1 MAQITKGWGVMNII
15 LLSGGSGMRLWPLST
30 SARSKQFLKL
40 LQDENGRP
48 ESMVQRVYRQLLDA
62 KLEAN
67 HILMATAATQQEAI
81 LGQLGN
87 RIEIVAEPERR
98 NTFPAIVLSAAYLYF
113 EKKCSP
119 EEVVVVMPVDTYT
132 EPAYFDVLRKMAET
146 VGNNLAD
153 LVLMGIKPREPSEKY
168 GYMLP
173 KSGQATEVNQ
183 IDRFVEKPTADIAR
197 EMIASGAMW
206 NGGVFAFRLGYLMK
220 ISEAAIHPVSFEDV
234 RCRYHELTNESFD
247 YAVVEKAKSV
257 AMIPFDG
264 LWKDLGTWNSL
275 TEELSANQTGKAIL
289 SEDVQN
295 THVINKLD
303 IPIVTIGASNLI
315 VAASPEGILVADKE
329 KSASLKEYV
338 PLSPRPMYE
347 ERRWGEYRVIDSTE
361 LSDTKSLTKHLFVKA
376 GAAISYQRH
385 AMRDEI
391 WILIDGVGEL
401 VIDGKRK
408 QVGRGDVVQIEKG
421 CLHALLAI
429 TDIQMIEVQ
438 IGTELTETDIE
449 RFDWDW

>member
-1 MAQITKGWGVMNII
+1 MNII

-30 SARSKQFLKL
+30 STRSKQFLKL

-62 KLEAN
+62 RLKTN
-67 HILMATAATQQEAI
+67 HILMATAAPQQEEI

-87 RIEIVAEPERR
+87 GIEIVAEPERR
-98 NTFPAIVLSAAYLYF
+98 NTFPAILLSAAYLHF

-132 EPAYFDVLRKMAET
+132 EPAYFNVLRRMAEA
-146 VGNNLAD
+146 VGNGLAD
-153 LVLMGIKPREPSEKY
+153 LVLMGIKPWEPSEKY

-173 KSGQATEVNQ
+173 KSGQATGVIP
-183 IDRFVEKPTADIAR
+183 IDRFVEKPSADIAQK
-197 EMIASGAMW
+197 MIADGAMW
-206 NGGVFAFRLGYLMK
+206 NGGVFAFRLGFLTE
-220 ISEAAIHPVSFEDV
+220 ITEAIIHPVSFEDI

-275 TEELSANQTGKAIL
+275 TEELSAEQIGKAIV

-295 THVINKLD
+295 THIINELN
-303 IPIVTIGASNLI
+303 IPIVAIGTSNLV
-315 VAASPEGILVADKE
+315 VAASHEGILVADKE
-329 KSASLKEYV
+329 KSASLKKYI
-338 PLSPRPMYE
+338 PSAPRPMYE
-347 ERRWGEYRVIDSTE
+347 ERRWGEYRVIDRTE
-361 LSDTKSLTKHLFVKA
+361 LPDTNSLTKHLFIKA
-376 GAAISYQRH
+376 GSAISYQRH

-391 WILIDGVGEL
+391 WILIDGVGER
-401 VIDGKRK
+401 VIDGQRKR
-408 QVGRGDVVQIEKG
+408 VGRGDLVQIKKG
-421 CLHALLAI
+421 RLHAILAI
-429 TDIQMIEVQ
+429 TDLQMIEVQ

>member
-1 MAQITKGWGVMNII
+1 
-15 LLSGGSGMRLWPLST
+15 
-30 SARSKQFLKL
+30 
-40 LQDENGRP
+40 
-48 ESMVQRVYRQLLDA
+48 
-62 KLEAN
+62 
-67 HILMATAATQQEAI
+67 
-81 LGQLGN
+81 
-87 RIEIVAEPERR
+87 
-98 NTFPAIVLSAAYLYF
+98 
-113 EKKCSP
+113 
-119 EEVVVVMPVDTYT
+119 
-132 EPAYFDVLRKMAET
+132 
-146 VGNNLAD
+146 
-153 LVLMGIKPREPSEKY
+153 
-168 GYMLP
+168 
-173 KSGQATEVNQ
+173 
-183 IDRFVEKPTADIAR
+183 
-197 EMIASGAMW
+197 MW

-220 ISEAAIHPVSFEDV
+220 IAEAAIHPVSFEDI
-234 RCRYHELTNESFD
+234 RHRYHELTNESFD

-275 TEELSANQTGKAIL
+275 TEELSTNEIGKAIL

-338 PLSPRPMYE
+338 PRSRRPMYE

-401 VIDGKRK
+401 VIDGQRK
-408 QVGRGDVVQIEKG
+408 PVGRGDVVQIEKS

>member
-1 MAQITKGWGVMNII
+1 MNII

-30 SARSKQFLKL
+30 GARSKQFLKL

-48 ESMVQRVYRQLLDA
+48 ESMVQRIYRQLLDA
-62 KLEAN
+62 KLEVN
-67 HILMATAATQQEAI
+67 HILMATAATQQETI

-87 RIEIVAEPERR
+87 QIEIVAEPERR
-98 NTFPAIVLSAAYLYF
+98 NTFPAIVLSAAYLHF

-132 EPAYFDVLRKMAET
+132 EPAYFDILRQMAET
-146 VGNNLAD
+146 VGSSLAD
-153 LVLMGIKPREPSEKY
+153 LVLMGIKPWEPSEKY

-173 KSGQATEVNQ
+173 KSGQAAGLKQ
-183 IDRFVEKPTADIAR
+183 IDRFVEKPTADVAQ
-197 EMIASGAMW
+197 EMIVSGAMW

-220 ISEAAIHPVSFEDV
+220 IAEAAIHPVSFEDI
-234 RCRYHELTNESFD
+234 RLRYNELTNESFD
-247 YAVVEKAKSV
+247 CAVVEKAKSV

-275 TEELSANQTGKAIL
+275 TEELPANKIGKAIL

-295 THVINKLD
+295 THVINELD
-303 IPIVTIGASNLI
+303 IPIVTIGARNLI
-315 VAASPEGILVADKE
+315 VAACPEGILIADKE

-338 PLSPRPMYE
+338 PLSRCPMYE
-347 ERRWGEYRVIDSTE
+347 ECCWGKYRIINNTK
-361 LSDTKSLTKHLFVKA
+361 LSDTTSRTKHMFVKA

-385 AMRDEI
+385 TMRDEI
-391 WILIDGVGEL
+391 WVVIDGIGEL
-401 VIDGKRK
+401 VIDGHRK
-408 QVGRGDVVQIEKG
+408 QVGRKDVVQIEKG

-438 IGTELTETDIE
+438 IGTNLTEADIE
-449 RFDWDW
+449 RFDWNW